1 MIVAQWSLV
10 EGAMAE
16 HYGLGLRDMWDM
28 SWRRFRTLYEHLFV
42 AGHLTRRAPDD
53 PDTYTGPQG
62 DPRPVNF
69 QQQDQQKFDPIDDW
83 NRLTGR
89 PAPDKKRIISFDQ
102 FASNFG
108 VKRKVIGNG
117 E

>member
-1 MIVAQWSLV
+1 MIVAQWPLV

-16 HYGLGLRDMWDM
+16 HYGLSLRDMWDM

-42 AGHLTRRAPDD
+42 AGHLTRNVPK

-62 DPRPVNF
+62 DPKPTNF
-69 QQQDQQKFDPIDDW
+69 QPEFDPIDDW
-83 NRLTGR
+83 NRLVGKS
-89 PAPDKKRIISFDQ
+89 APDQKRIISFDQ